1 MSNYNIFDPWKYFTG
16 SECQLFKREEDIL
29 NVFNQTTQYYQEDGQ
44 LNFNQDFI
52 NSSVFND
59 RSSDQT
65 WNEKLSNSPVYW
77 VSQNYEAFADLIESV
92 GATVDNLES
101 FEEQKENRVYY
112 TKRPDDF
119 EDFKENDS
127 QETSPVSQQCRE
139 ITSNFK
145 QISNAAPDS
154 CNLGAVTSPSTA
166 KVVETNVD
174 KHISNNRSKRAKL
187 FSRRKDVIIKTLL
200 RKCRKFFLK
209 DFNSQTNY
217 LKTAKRKY
225 GSSVYKTLIELYLD
239 RVFAG
244 NQSEDLLIFMAAF
257 LYPQDLEDSID
268 LFVSPRYDNSTIKTL
283 LAQIH
288 EILYKY
294 SHQKF
299 SGFSKNPEFQTLFLK
314 FDEMGSEVHK
324 TDSEYAAGFEII
336 KDQLQ

>member
-1 MSNYNIFDPWKYFTG
+1 MSSSNIFDPWQYLIG
-16 SECQLFKREEDIL
+16 SDWQLFKREEDIL
-29 NVFNQTTQYYQEDGQ
+29 NVFNKTTQYYQEDDQ
-44 LNFNQDFI
+44 LNFNQDLI

-59 RSSDQT
+59 RCNDQT
-65 WNEKLSNSPVYW
+65 WNEKVSNSPMYW

-92 GATVDNLES
+92 GATIDNLES
-101 FEEQKENRVYY
+101 FEDQNENWVYY
-112 TKRPDDF
+112 TNRP
-119 EDFKENDS
+119 EEIKNSNENDS
-127 QETSPVSQQCRE
+127 QETTPISLPSRE
-139 ITSNFK
+139 ITSNFNNT
-145 QISNAAPDS
+145 NAAKDS
-154 CNLGAVTSPSTA
+154 SNLKAVTFLSTS
-166 KVVETNVD
+166 KVVETNEE
-174 KHISNNRSKRAKL
+174 KQISLNRSQRVKL

-200 RKCRKFFLK
+200 RKWRKFFLK

-225 GSSVYKTLIELYLD
+225 GSSVYKTLLEYYLN
-239 RVFAG
+239 RVFVN

-268 LFVSPRYDNSTIKTL
+268 LFTSPRYDNFTIKTL

-299 SGFSKNPEFQTLFLK
+299 SGFSKNPEFQILFLR

-324 TDSEYAAGFEII
+324 KDSEYAAGFEII